1 MYIKSLSHGW
11 YPPHMKENVIN
22 LCIKVFLKSSGHE
35 ELFRRSA
42 RQVCAVLSLS
52 SLLQVCAI
60 LHFSFS
66 RRLNARGMCFV
77 TFEFFQKTSATGMFS
92 LSLSR
97 KPVLLLCYLWVCPE
111 DQCYCCVTLEFV
123 QKTSA
128 TAVLPLSLSRI
139 PVLQEHVCVLVIPFA
154 IGKCWVTFCY
164 R

>member
-111 DQCYCCVTLEFV
+111 DQCYRYVICYLWVCPEVCAL
-123 QKTSA
+123 
-128 TAVLPLSLSRI
+128 LPLSLSRR
-139 PVLQEHVCVLVIPFA
+139 PVLQEHVCAVLPFA